1 MALIRNALLPEQLR
15 TRAGEVVEHEL
26 LFLWSQRACTEVP
39 EEPQNQMPGLSQGQP
54 HEAALH
60 PTQRRAAGRYS
71 IRSGSICSPQVSQM
85 P

>member
-1 MALIRNALLPEQLR
+1 MHVA
-15 TRAGEVVEHEL
+15 
-26 LFLWSQRACTEVP
+26 LFLRSQRSRAQVP
-39 EEPQNQMPGLSQGQP
+39 EESQNKMAGRLEPAR

-71 IRSGSICSPQVSQM
+71 MRSGSISSPQVSHT

>member
-1 MALIRNALLPEQLR
+1 VHIALFVWAQ
-15 TRAGEVVEHEL
+15 RAGRQV
-26 LFLWSQRACTEVP
+26 F
-39 EEPQNQMPGLSQGQP
+39 EEPKNKVARRRKPTR

-71 IRSGSICSPQVSQM
+71 MRSGSISSPQVSQM